1 MTMAKPAVPT
11 DRRERALQMIHDNC
25 DGMLGLLESLL
36 DIGVIESGQ
45 LKLNLK
51 PTDIN
56 ALIEQRID
64 VLREQANLKN
74 INLTT
79 RLCEPTKI
87 QIDPAKMGQ
96 VIDNLLSNAIKYS
109 PEHSQVSVRTEATA
123 TLVRIQVIDSGKG
136 VSDDELPQLFLPFC
150 TLSTKATNGERQ
162 TGLGLAIVKSIVD
175 AHGGEIFFKR
185 TSDGRSRFVMTLA
198 MV

>member
-1 MTMAKPAVPT
+1 M
-11 DRRERALQMIHDNC
+11 
-25 DGMLGLLESLL
+25 
-36 DIGVIESGQ
+36 
-45 LKLNLK
+45 
-51 PTDIN
+51 
-56 ALIEQRID
+56 
-64 VLREQANLKN
+64 LREQANLKN